1 MQIHISAP
9 QNNCLLLAVFSNNQK
24 FILIVYISK
33 AAVTTIAP
41 LTLLIYIM
49 LRSVFLIGYVPSA
62 SMEPTLHEGS
72 FILGLR
78 LYSEPKVGDIIIFEK
93 DGVLLVKRIAACPGD
108 SVDLSQLEYMMSTP
122 IPVWEEAVLT
132 VPDGCYFVLGD
143 NAQNSW
149 DSRYWEQ
156 PYVPSQQIVA
166 KLINSFYHCSDK

>member
-1 MQIHISAP
+1 MRKSIWQRVKP
-9 QNNCLLLAVFSNNQK
+9 WCVPLV
-24 FILIVYISK
+24 
-33 AAVTTIAP
+33 

-132 VPDGCYFVLGD
+132 VPVGVISFSATTPRIPGTH
-143 NAQNSW
+143 AIGS
-149 DSRYWEQ
+149 SRMFPASRLLQ
-156 PYVPSQQIVA
+156 S
-166 KLINSFYHCSDK
+166 

>member
-1 MQIHISAP
+1 MRKSIWQRVKP
-9 QNNCLLLAVFSNNQK
+9 WCVPLV
-24 FILIVYISK
+24 
-33 AAVTTIAP
+33 

-108 SVDLSQLEYMMSTP
+108 SVDLSQLKYVHPNPGLGGGSADRTGWVLFRSRRQRPEFLGLTLLGA
-122 IPVWEEAVLT
+122 AVCSQPADCCKADKFIL
-132 VPDGCYFVLGD
+132 PLFRQIAEGVLRIIY
-143 NAQNSW
+143 AVKS
-149 DSRYWEQ
+149 
-156 PYVPSQQIVA
+156 IV
-166 KLINSFYHCSDK
+166 

>member
-1 MQIHISAP
+1 
-9 QNNCLLLAVFSNNQK
+9 
-24 FILIVYISK
+24 
-33 AAVTTIAP
+33 
-41 LTLLIYIM
+41 M

-166 KLINSFYHCSDK
+166 KLINSFYHVQTNSRGSFTHHLCC

>member
-1 MQIHISAP
+1 MRKSIWQRVKP
-9 QNNCLLLAVFSNNQK
+9 WCVPLV
-24 FILIVYISK
+24 
-33 AAVTTIAP
+33 

-108 SVDLSQLEYMMSTP
+108 SVDLSQLEYMMST
-122 IPVWEEAVLT
+122 L
-132 VPDGCYFVLGD
+132 
-143 NAQNSW
+143 Q
-149 DSRYWEQ
+149 DS
-156 PYVPSQQIVA
+156 YVPYQNQKSKQKPDKPLYIQYQVLHF
-166 KLINSFYHCSDK
+166 LILKHPFQNRRPLPDPNIHFY

>member
-1 MQIHISAP
+1 MRKSIWQRVKP
-9 QNNCLLLAVFSNNQK
+9 WCVPLV
-24 FILIVYISK
+24 
-33 AAVTTIAP
+33 

-93 DGVLLVKRIAACPGD
+93 DGVLLVKRIAACPGYP
-108 SVDLSQLEYMMSTP
+108 VDLSQLEYMTSIP
-122 IPVWEEAVLT
+122 IPVQEETVLT
-132 VPDGCYFVLGD
+132 VPEGCYFVLGD

-156 PYVPSQQIVA
+156 PFVSGQQIVA
-166 KLINSFYHCSDK
+166 KLIGIA

>member
-1 MQIHISAP
+1 MRKSIWQRVKP
-9 QNNCLLLAVFSNNQK
+9 WCVPLG
-24 FILIVYISK
+24 
-33 AAVTTIAP
+33 
-41 LTLLIYIM
+41 LTLLIYIL

-72 FILGLR
+72 FILGMR

-108 SVDLSQLEYMMSTP
+108 PVDLSQLEYMMSTP

-149 DSRYWEQ
+149 DFTLLGAAVCSQ
-156 PYVPSQQIVA
+156 PADCCKADKFILPLFRQIAEGVLRIIYA
-166 KLINSFYHCSDK
+166 VKSIV

>member
-1 MQIHISAP
+1 MTKSIWQRVKP
-9 QNNCLLLAVFSNNQK
+9 WCVPLG
-24 FILIVYISK
+24 
-33 AAVTTIAP
+33 
-41 LTLLIYIM
+41 LTLLIYIL

-78 LYSEPKVGDIIIFEK
+78 PYGEPKVGDIIIFEK
-93 DGVLLVKRIAACPGD
+93 DGVLLVKRVAAGSGD

-122 IPVWEEAVLT
+122 IPVWEETVLT
-132 VPDGCYFVLGD
+132 VPEGCYFVLGD

-149 DSRYWEQ
+149 DSRYWEE

-166 KLINSFYHCSDK
+166 KLINSFCHCSDK